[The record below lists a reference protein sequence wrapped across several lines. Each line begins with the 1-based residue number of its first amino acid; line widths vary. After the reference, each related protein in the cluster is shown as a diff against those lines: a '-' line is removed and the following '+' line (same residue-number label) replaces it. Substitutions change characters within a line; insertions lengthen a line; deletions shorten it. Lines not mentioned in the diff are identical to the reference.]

1 MTPTRT
7 AAALTVSVVLASG
20 CGLLQHSAALT
31 FQVGNVECAPA
42 KTANPLGQVCS
53 FLAFYGNISKHTI
66 QVEPATTMVLDKTG
80 KTFLPTA
87 DNAAGTFVLK
97 PGQQQQVS
105 WSVALP
111 SNTRPTKVRWHGSAV
126 DVQFQVPGAI
136 GPSASAAP
144 SSGVQP
150 SVEAS
155 APAPSSPAPSTAV
168 APTTPVPTSSVHHRR
183 PRRRPSRPR
192 RRPSRARTPKPSK
205 TPVAPTT
212 TPVQTTT
219 RPPTTPPPATHTRHT
234 TPPVRHTTPP
244 ATTPPANST
253 NPGGGIGHI
262 G

>member
-1 MTPTRT
+1 MTPART
-7 AAALTVSVVLASG
+7 AGALTVSVVLASG

-53 FLAFYGNISKHTI
+53 FLAFYGNISKHPI

-87 DNAAGTFVLK
+87 DKATDTFLLK

-136 GPSASAAP
+136 GPSDSAAP
-144 SSGVQP
+144 SSAVH
-150 SVEAS
+150 AS
-155 APAPSSPAPSTAV
+155 AEPSAAASSSPAPSTAV
-168 APTTPVPTSSVHHRR
+168 APTTPVPTSSV
-183 PRRRPSRPR
+183 PTTTKAASTTKPSVKPTKTR
-192 RRPSRARTPKPSK
+192 PKPSK
-205 TPVAPTT
+205 TPIAPTTTPVRTTVAPTT
-212 TPVQTTT
+212 TP
-219 RPPTTPPPATHTRHT
+219 PATHTRRTTPPVHHT
-234 TPPVRHTTPP
+234 TPPP
-244 ATTPPANST
+244 TTPPANST